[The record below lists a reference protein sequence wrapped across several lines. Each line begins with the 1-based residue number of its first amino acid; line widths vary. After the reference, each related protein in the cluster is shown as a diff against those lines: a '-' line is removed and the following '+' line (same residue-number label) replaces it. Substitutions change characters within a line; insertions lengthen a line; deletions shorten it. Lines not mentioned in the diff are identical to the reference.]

1 VGAKGGEIG
10 VLQQRTRQCMPI
22 APLAEV
28 GRNEPLTACTAL
40 LAVLHALGLGREG
53 SPLPWATPGFA
64 YVYNLPCSYTHVD
77 LLLSMT

>member
-1 VGAKGGEIG
+1 M
-10 VLQQRTRQCMPI
+10 LQQRTKQCMPI